1 MPDWQRLRGKF
12 IVLDG
17 GEGCGKSTQA
27 RRLADFL
34 RDEAGLPVTAAR
46 DPGATPI
53 GEQIRALLLDP
64 ASAGMSMRCE
74 MLLYMAARA
83 QMMSQVIAPALNR
96 GDAVVCDRFVSST
109 LAYQAG
115 GDGMTREE
123 ILAAGKIAIGGVAGG
138 RWPDLTLIFDLPVE
152 AAQERVKPKFVAD
165 AAQPPAKDRI
175 EQRPVEYHRA
185 VRENFL
191 SQARDIPERYAVI
204 DAAKE
209 PDAVFADVLSVL
221 GQRL

>member
-34 RDEAGLPVTAAR
+34 RDEAGLAVTAAR

-53 GEQIRALLLDP
+53 GEKIRALLLDP

-83 QMMSQVIAPALNR
+83 QMMSQVIRPALER
-96 GDAVVCDRFVSST
+96 GDVVVCDRFVSST

-115 GDGMTREE
+115 GDGMTRHE
-123 ILAAGKIAIGGVAGG
+123 ILAVGEIATAG

-152 AAQERVKPKFVAD
+152 MAQQRVKPKFVAG

-175 EQRPVEYHRA
+175 EQRPIEYHRQ

-191 SQARDIPERYAVI
+191 AQARDMPERYAVI
-204 DAAKE
+204 DAARD
-209 PDAVFADVLSVL
+209 PDAVFADVLGCVEA
-221 GQRL
+221 RLLE